1 MEKARYKVLIII
13 IIIKISKIIWWR
25 GGGGRGGEREK
36 PAFSLAPSPIVSRVD
51 LASAFA
57 WLYLLL
63 NLRTR
68 KEKTQEKKESYTQ
81 A

>member
-1 MEKARYKVLIII
+1 MEKARYINNMVEG
-13 IIIKISKIIWWR
+13 

-57 WLYLLL
+57 RLYLLL